1 MSKKKNTDFLVIL
14 EDYFTTYLPYSKG
27 LSLNTIKSYKQSFL
41 LLLNFMY
48 SEKRIPADKLTFQN
62 FDYKTLLEFFDWLE
76 TKRRCKPVTRN
87 QRLSAIVAFSEYAQN
102 RDFEAASVFRTS
114 INNIPLKKGTAK
126 SRAVFTREEVAIL
139 LALPNDHTE
148 TGLRDK
154 ILLSIMYASGAR
166 AQEVCDL
173 TVRSVQFYDGTA
185 TLILT
190 GKGNKTRRIGLPHR
204 CAEMLKKYIQHRH
217 IDKAYNHHVFS
228 SQTHEQMTISCIEG
242 VFKKYISLA
251 KDNHPNLYP
260 LDNYSPHSM
269 RHSTASHL
277 LESGVDIVTIKNIL
291 GHVSLQTTQ
300 VYAELS
306 QETVN
311 KRLREWNDKWFGKEN
326 IENDENPDDKKESI
340 PSFLKK

>member
-1 MSKKKNTDFLVIL
+1 MGKKNLGFLVIL
-14 EDYFTTYLPYSKG
+14 EDYFTTYLPFSKC
-27 LSLNTIKSYKQSFL
+27 LSPNTIKSYKQTYL

-48 SEKRIPADKLTFQN
+48 SEKKISADKITFQHLN
-62 FDYKTLLEFFDWLE
+62 YDTLLGFFNWLE
-76 TKRRCKPVTRN
+76 IERKCKPKTRN
-87 QRLSAIVAFSEYAQN
+87 QRLSAIAAFP
-102 RDFEAASVFRTS
+102 F
-114 INNIPLKKGTAK
+114 KKTTAK
-126 SRAVFTREEVAIL
+126 SRVVFTREKIAVL

-148 TGLRDK
+148 IGLRDK
-154 ILLSIMYASGAR
+154 ILLSVMYASGAR
-166 AQEVCDL
+166 AQEMCDL
-173 TVRSVQFYDGTA
+173 TVRNVQLYDDTA

-190 GKGNKTRRIGLPHR
+190 GKGNKARRIGLPDK
-204 CAEMLKKYIQHRH
+204 CVKMLKKYMQHRH
-217 IDKAYNHHVFS
+217 IDTAYDRHIFS

-242 VFKKYISLA
+242 LFKKYISLA

-260 LDNYSPHSM
+260 LNNYSPHSI

-277 LESGVDIVTIKNIL
+277 LEAGVDIVTIKNIL

-311 KRLREWNDKWFGKEN
+311 KRLREWNDTWFGKTN
-326 IENDENPDDKKESI
+326 TDNDDKTDANKEKI